1 MEIKVLFEI
10 LWLNPF
16 VTNWVVLMI
25 YFAKVIGKNLIFVSI
40 IV

>member
-16 VTNWVVLMI
+16 VTNWAVLMI